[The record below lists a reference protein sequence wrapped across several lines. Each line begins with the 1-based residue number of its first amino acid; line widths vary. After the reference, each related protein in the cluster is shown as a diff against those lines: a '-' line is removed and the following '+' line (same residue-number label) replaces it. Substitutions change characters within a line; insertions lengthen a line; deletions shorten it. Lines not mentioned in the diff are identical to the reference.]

1 MGCKIVSPMSAET
14 LNMWKGTSLICYKR
28 ATSMNFYNSIRT
40 TAPSGGTSPTMT
52 PCAVNQT
59 YQVYTLPG
67 VTCPISSIS
76 NQSLG
81 SAQTQLTLDTTNN
94 YFMNFVSGTGYPI
107 ANIKLTEYQFC
118 DYFNTTNISPNKAG
132 RYVLEQ
138 SSISQPCSKTDPR
151 MVTIDQLDE
160 EGFYTNNT
168 SIHITYHRSI

>member
-28 ATSMNFYNSIRT
+28 ANSMNFYNSILT
-40 TAPSGGTSPTMT
+40 TAPSGGTSPNMT
-52 PCAVNQT
+52 ACAVNQN
-59 YQVYTLPG
+59 YKDYILPG

-81 SAQTQLTLDTTNN
+81 SAQTQLTIDSANN
-94 YFMNFVSGTGYPI
+94 YFMNFVSETGYPI

-118 DYFNTTNISPNKAG
+118 DYFNATNISPNKAG

-138 SSISQPCSKTDPR
+138 NPINQPCSKTDPR
-151 MVTIDQLDE
+151 MVTVDQFDE
-160 EGFYTNNT
+160 
-168 SIHITYHRSI
+168 